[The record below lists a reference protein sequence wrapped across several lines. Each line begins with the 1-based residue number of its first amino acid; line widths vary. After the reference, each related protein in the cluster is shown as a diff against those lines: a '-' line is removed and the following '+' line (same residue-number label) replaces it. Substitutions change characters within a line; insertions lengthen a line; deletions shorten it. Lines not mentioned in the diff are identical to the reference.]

1 MVRSKQVWQSTKQGR
16 KVAVRCSKKHINRL
30 CIERWGKCK
39 THRNAIQFNAK
50 RYWIGLHTI
59 NTAAGDCS
67 LPTIVGRRPRHCQG
81 SSTKCLM
88 PQNINDLRDQYPQGV
103 SKWVSIWTIW
113 KDHIPQFLHRLQNEE
128 KPMQNNFE
136 APVWLLK
143 MVFECSIAFAWLDKF
158 HVQHERGATKPFDLA
173 YVPFHIWKTIQYEYT
188 FINTQWQYDKSL
200 RR

>member
-81 SSTKCLM
+81 SPTKCLM

-128 KPMQNNFE
+128 KPMKNNFV

-143 MVFECSIAFAWLDKF
+143 MVFEYRIAWCDLGLGRAIVHCHRNHLRKPKF
-158 HVQHERGATKPFDLA
+158 SRNRAILSDHF
-173 YVPFHIWKTIQYEYT
+173 
-188 FINTQWQYDKSL
+188 
-200 RR
+200 

>member
-1 MVRSKQVWQSTKQGR
+1 MNMKRCDTQSRHTIKMVRSKQVWQSTKQGR

-81 SSTKCLM
+81 SPTKCLM

-103 SKWVSIWTIW
+103 SKWVSICVSMCV
-113 KDHIPQFLHRLQNEE
+113 PQPLEAGHGLPTYWRL
-128 KPMQNNFE
+128 
-136 APVWLLK
+136 
-143 MVFECSIAFAWLDKF
+143 
-158 HVQHERGATKPFDLA
+158 ERRPPDLR
-173 YVPFHIWKTIQYEYT
+173 Q
-188 FINTQWQYDKSL
+188 
-200 RR
+200 